1 MQLHPRTMLLTTY
14 GLVEIGTGPVAPH
27 NISQITFIIVED
39 TSAPVQS
46 WQVGKIHFFAEATS
60 NQL

>member
-1 MQLHPRTMLLTTY
+1 MQLQPRTMLLTTY

-46 WQVGKIHFFAEATS
+46 W
-60 NQL
+60 